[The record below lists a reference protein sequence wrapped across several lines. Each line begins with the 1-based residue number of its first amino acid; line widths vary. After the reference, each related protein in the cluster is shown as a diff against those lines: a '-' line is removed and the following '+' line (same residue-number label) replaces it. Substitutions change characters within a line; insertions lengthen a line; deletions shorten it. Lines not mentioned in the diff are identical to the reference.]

1 MAAYSITHGNVVQKC
16 LEDLDQER
24 SKLIQSKAE
33 SDAALS
39 ELKDQLKQ
47 ETEMRLVSLRLNPSV
62 SEQ

>member
-1 MAAYSITHGNVVQKC
+1 MQKC